1 MDHQAQ
7 EYARKPTIIIA
18 GMNKDGFAGLGR
30 RARLPPRG
38 ADNKALNFH
47 RPVSG
52 YKVTSPSLP
61 DRDEF
66 GPRIKVNNPS
76 YFMKTNRI
84 LPSAFAA
91 LLAATALFA
100 ANERNEA
107 GTVAAADKNFMVAAA
122 EGGMLEVRLGEI
134 AQKKGAKQDVK
145 EFGAMMVA
153 DHGKAGEDL
162 KAVSAKLDVK
172 LPASLD
178 AKHKAIV
185 DKLESLSGSAFD
197 KAYLDEMLKAH
208 MKDASAFE
216 DASKTA
222 KDPDVKAFAQRTLP
236 VVQAHLTRVKAMA
249 KNE

>member
-1 MDHQAQ
+1 
-7 EYARKPTIIIA
+7 
-18 GMNKDGFAGLGR
+18 
-30 RARLPPRG
+30 
-38 ADNKALNFH
+38 
-47 RPVSG
+47 
-52 YKVTSPSLP
+52 
-61 DRDEF
+61 
-66 GPRIKVNNPS
+66 
-76 YFMKTNRI
+76 MKINRI

-100 ANERNEA
+100 ANENSGGSGA
-107 GTVAAADKNFMVAAA
+107 VAAADKNFMVAAA

-134 AQKKGAKQDVK
+134 TQKKGAKQDVK

-162 KAVSAKLDVK
+162 KAVAAKLDVK
-172 LPASLD
+172 LPADLD

-185 DKLESLSGSAFD
+185 DKLDTLSGSAFD

-236 VVQAHLTRVKAMA
+236 VVQAHLAKVKAMA
-249 KNE
+249 KNG